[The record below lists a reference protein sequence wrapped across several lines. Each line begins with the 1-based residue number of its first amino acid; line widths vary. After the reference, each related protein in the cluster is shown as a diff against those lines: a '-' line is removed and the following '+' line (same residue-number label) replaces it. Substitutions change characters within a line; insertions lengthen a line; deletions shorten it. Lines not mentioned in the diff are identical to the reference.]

1 VTVVDLV
8 VLAVV
13 ALAAL
18 RGWRR
23 GGTGLVLRATGA
35 VAGVLAGG
43 ALARWLAPSLPFPAV
58 ATAVI
63 GAVIGAMIGWALGR
77 RLAWSL
83 AQRGD
88 GRLRRPGLPDR
99 AFGVVAHGALAL
111 MVLVLAA
118 DVVAATGPTALQD
131 AASSSTVIDTAARRL
146 PDPVA
151 LLPGGRDGVAGTVTA
166 LESGSGR

>member
-1 VTVVDLV
+1 MTLVDLV
-8 VLAVV
+8 VLALV

-23 GGTGLVLRATGA
+23 GGTGLVLRVAGA

-43 ALARWLAPSLPFPAV
+43 AVARWLAPSLPFPAV

-63 GAVIGAMIGWALGR
+63 GAGLGALVGWALGR
-77 RLAWSL
+77 RLGTVL
-83 AQRGD
+83 ARRGD
-88 GRLRRPGLPDR
+88 GAYHRPGLPDR

-111 MVLVLAA
+111 MVLVVAA
-118 DVVAATGPTALQD
+118 DVVAATGPAVLRD